1 MPLVLTTTT
10 AATAESKSVP
20 RLPGDPDIWFLIFA
34 ELVTFGVF
42 FVAYVGYR
50 ALEVGLFNES
60 QQTLDRT
67 LGALNT
73 LLLLTSSWAV
83 VTAVESARSGRVAAV
98 SRYLALAIVLGIGF
112 MIIKYL
118 EYSAKFAA
126 GITLTTNTF
135 FNFYFA
141 LTMIHLVHVIGGT
154 GVLMVMWANA
164 REGKYH
170 AGSTRG
176 LETGAS
182 FWHMVDL
189 LWIFLFALLYL
200 LR

>member
-1 MPLVLTTTT
+1 MPVELT
-10 AATAESKSVP
+10 AAASVESKQEL

-34 ELVTFGVF
+34 ELMTFGMF

-50 ALEVGLFNES
+50 AMEVELFDQS
-60 QQTLDRT
+60 QLTLDRS
-67 LGALNT
+67 LGVINT
-73 LLLLTSSWAV
+73 LFLLTSSWAV
-83 VTAVESARSGRVAAV
+83 VTAIESARKNKLAAV
-98 SRYLALAIVLGIGF
+98 PRYMALAIALAIGF
-112 MIIKYL
+112 MVIKYF
-118 EYSAKFAA
+118 EYSAKFEA
-126 GITLTTNTF
+126 GIGLTTNTF

-154 GVLMVMWANA
+154 VVLIVCWANA
-164 REGKYH
+164 RDGKYH
-170 AGSTRG
+170 AGNTRG

-189 LWIFLFALLYL
+189 LWIFLFPLLYL

>member
-1 MPLVLTTTT
+1 MPVEMT
-10 AATAESKSVP
+10 APEGPADAPSAQ

-34 ELVTFGVF
+34 ELMTFGMF

-50 ALEVGLFNES
+50 ALEIDLFDQS
-60 QQTLDRT
+60 QLTLDRT
-67 LGALNT
+67 LGVVNT
-73 LLLLTSSWAV
+73 LFLLTSSWAV
-83 VTAVESARSGRVAAV
+83 VTAINSARRNRLAEVP
-98 SRYLALAIVLGIGF
+98 RYLALAIALGVGFMVVKYFEYAAKFEAGIG
-112 MIIKYL
+112 
-118 EYSAKFAA
+118 
-126 GITLTTNTF
+126 LTTNTF

-154 GVLMVMWANA
+154 VVLIVCWVNA
-164 REGKYH
+164 RDGRYH

-176 LETGAS
+176 LETGAT

-189 LWIFLFALLYL
+189 LWIFLFPLLYL

>member
-1 MPLVLTTTT
+1 MPVELT
-10 AATAESKSVP
+10 APATAESTP
-20 RLPGDPDIWFLIFA
+20 AQRLPGDPDIWFLIFA
-34 ELVTFGVF
+34 ELMTFGMF

-50 ALEVGLFNES
+50 AMEVELFDES
-60 QQTLDRT
+60 QLTLDRR
-67 LGALNT
+67 LGVINT
-73 LLLLTSSWAV
+73 LFLLTSSWAV
-83 VTAVESARSGRVAAV
+83 VTAINAARKDRVADV
-98 SRYLALAIVLGIGF
+98 SRYLALAIALGIGF
-112 MIIKYL
+112 MVIKYF

-126 GITLTTNTF
+126 GIGLTTNTF

-154 GVLMVMWANA
+154 IVLIVLWSNA
-164 REGKYH
+164 RDGKYH
-170 AGSTRG
+170 SGNTQG

-189 LWIFLFALLYL
+189 LWIFLFPLLYL